1 MVFLQSL
8 QKISS
13 PFLKMRNQVGKNL
26 GIFQNFFRKFHG
38 KGIGVMG
45 GTEFLHILNIFGVSG
60 YITESA
66 TRERKQLGKG
76 TGDKDPSFC

>member
-1 MVFLQSL
+1 MVLLQSL

-13 PFLKMRNQVGKNL
+13 PFLKMRNQVGKNDFPEFL
-26 GIFQNFFRKFHG
+26 FRKFHG

-45 GTEFLHILNIFGVSG
+45 GTEFLHILNILGVSG

-66 TRERKQLGKG
+66 TRERNNLKKVR
-76 TGDKDPSFC
+76 